1 MVNNCENFR
10 SMEGVIVNNVKDLRL
25 ILNALPDEAG
35 INVLGFKPLV
45 SIDNSGA
52 LSLIYLPECTFQ
64 LDFSGPQKS
73 CEELIFLMLIQNGN
87 VKCYATDYMN
97 CEGDTMTVSL
107 SGVCYG
113 SLHDSFCK
121 EAPESLLSI
130 SRRLNLTIEGW
141 GSEDY
146 QEIQEIIYYEN
157 GEVITDSTEPL
168 IKESY

>member
-1 MVNNCENFR
+1 MKKTCENLG
-10 SMEGVIVNNVKDLRL
+10 SMEGTIVNNVKDLRL

-52 LSLIYLPECTFQ
+52 VSLIYIPECTFQ
-64 LDFSGPQKS
+64 LDFSGSQKS

-87 VKCYATDYMN
+87 VKCYETDYMN

-168 IKESY
+168 INEPY